1 MSKELY
7 ETYTYWAPYKTS
19 SAWTNTKKSVH
30 TITIPLHQ
38 FNFNF
43 FSFSFSPFVSNN
55 LLTQCLWV
63 FKERSSKG
71 LDGIRPIHGERKT
84 WVMSLFYLDFH
95 DENLGNRSSIAWL
108 MRWTEREKMYF
119 HLTIMPIY
127 LIRKLYCKN
136 FCDWTKF
143 SLKILVFT
151 QICPFLGVAN
161 PLKRGCNFPHKFI
174 TFPA

>member
-1 MSKELY
+1 
-7 ETYTYWAPYKTS
+7 
-19 SAWTNTKKSVH
+19 
-30 TITIPLHQ
+30 
-38 FNFNF
+38 
-43 FSFSFSPFVSNN
+43 
-55 LLTQCLWV
+55 
-63 FKERSSKG
+63 
-71 LDGIRPIHGERKT
+71 
-84 WVMSLFYLDFH
+84 MSLFYLDFH

-161 PLKRGCNFPHKFI
+161 PLKEGVIFLTNSLLSLLKKTTKQQKPNYQPDQVNILSLVILRWQSLKYATQILSCYGPMVSSVLKFI
-174 TFPA
+174 GLKMFLPSYKGKSSGFVITLCNRKPFAFKIIKQ